1 MEHATAP
8 VVGTPRHCCFPVQ
21 AGAIVPR
28 CKHNVN
34 MGMCCARLQG
44 SRVSRRSLYPIRLV
58 SAARTTHLVPGCV
71 FGFGFGF
78 DFWQWQLG
86 HTAVPTIMIPE
97 IPSVDV

>member
-58 SAARTTHLVPGCV
+58 SAARTTHLVQGV
-71 FGFGFGF
+71 FLVLVLVLIFGSGSWGTPLF
-78 DFWQWQLG
+78 LR
-86 HTAVPTIMIPE
+86 
-97 IPSVDV
+97 S